1 MSFHKVIEELRQKY
15 IRNLPEG
22 RTAKPV
28 KNMTDSDFPDM
39 CYFPIVLMVL
49 TMMNLKK
56 GFTSTFSEHRLFSMS
71 AFMRAILLKDP
82 LYKNTPF

>member
-1 MSFHKVIEELRQKY
+1 MDAKFIEELRQKY

-56 GFTSTFSEHRLFSMS
+56 GFTSTFSGIVCFLCPHLCGLF
-71 AFMRAILLKDP
+71 
-82 LYKNTPF
+82 Y